1 MKASVDT
8 RAVNFILSIL
18 VFCTFGAKVDR
29 YAYRYLPCP
38 KSGTVKGVIDHSLFD
53 MVGNHQKYLP
63 LLKFIRWR
71 GSQFNL
77 YMFTQCKRELLN

>member
-63 LLKFIRWR
+63 LRVDEALVLCPAAM
-71 GSQFNL
+71 G
-77 YMFTQCKRELLN
+77 KRVETGVR